1 MRRFFARPSIR
12 RTRSQQGTEI
22 ARERPSFE
30 PTLGTS
36 GDLSPVRIA
45 HLTDLHFSTAPASR
59 YPSGPEVLQHAVSR
73 LNSLDLDAVLV
84 TGDLFDDA
92 ESLGPEI
99 PVFNAIMREL
109 RHPWFAALGNH
120 DVEGEHTTRRKLQ
133 LIESLEDWG
142 LSQAGQP
149 YYDLRLKPGVRL
161 VVLDT
166 TDTEDA
172 HYRCWRGFFSPK
184 QARWLDGVLADASDE
199 VVLVALHHPPVA
211 PFPLMDSLKFAD
223 ADKKR
228 LGATLSAHPNVAALL
243 CGHFHMA
250 GWQPFGLAHVL
261 TGPGLIEFPHQFRTL
276 EVRSSDGAIRF
287 DTHLVPVPEH
297 VVRRSERLRSYFF
310 GRLSGGHAGRIEM
323 VEGLWAA
330 SS

>member
-1 MRRFFARPSIR
+1 MKRFFARPSAR
-12 RTRSQQGTEI
+12 RASIQPGTELAS
-22 ARERPSFE
+22 ARASCEPALARP
-30 PTLGTS
+30 
-36 GDLSPVRIA
+36 GDPAPVRIA
-45 HLTDLHFSTAPASR
+45 HLTDLHFSSAPESR
-59 YPSGPEVLQHAVSR
+59 YPSGPEVLRHAVSR
-73 LNSLDLDAVLV
+73 LNDLDLDAVLV

-99 PVFNAIMREL
+99 PVFNSIMREL

-120 DVEGEHTTRRKLQ
+120 DVEGEHADRRKLQ

-142 LSQAGQP
+142 LAQAGQP
-149 YYDLRLKPGVRL
+149 FYDVRLNPGVRL

-172 HYRCWRGFFSPK
+172 HYLCWRGFFSQR
-184 QARWLDGVLADASDE
+184 QADWLGRVLADASDE

-211 PFPLMDSLKFAD
+211 PYPLMDSLKFAA

-228 LGATLSAHPNVAALL
+228 LAATLSAHPNVAALL
-243 CGHFHMA
+243 CGHFHLA

-287 DTHLVPVPEH
+287 DTHIVPVPERA
-297 VVRRSERLRSYFF
+297 VRGTERIRSYFF
-310 GRLSGGHAGRIEM
+310 GRLSGGRAGRIEM

-330 SS
+330 TS

>member
-1 MRRFFARPSIR
+1 MKRFFARPSNR
-12 RTRSQQGTEI
+12 RVRIPRGTAI
-22 ARERPSFE
+22 ALERISNE
-30 PTLGTS
+30 PTLVPP
-36 GDLSPVRIA
+36 GDVAPVRIA

-59 YPSGPEVLQHAVSR
+59 YPSGPEVLQHTVSR
-73 LNSLDLDAVLV
+73 LNDLDLDAVLV

-92 ESLGPEI
+92 ENLGPEI

-120 DVEGEHTTRRKLQ
+120 DVEGQHTARRKIQ

-142 LSQAGQP
+142 LSQAGRP
-149 YYDLRLKPGVRL
+149 YYDIQLKPGVRL

-172 HYRCWRGFFSPK
+172 HYLSWRGFFSQQ
-184 QARWLDGVLADASDE
+184 QADWLDGVLAAADAE

-228 LGATLSAHPNVAALL
+228 LGATLAAHPNVAALL

-250 GWQPFGLAHVL
+250 GWQSFGLAHVL
-261 TGPGLIEFPHQFRTL
+261 TGPGLIEIPHQFRTL
-276 EVRSSDGAIRF
+276 EVRTSDGAIRF
-287 DTHLVPVPEH
+287 DTHTVPVPER
-297 VVRRSERLRSYFF
+297 VIRGTERLRAYFF
-310 GRLSGGHAGRIEM
+310 RRMSGGPAGQIEM

-330 SS
+330 TS